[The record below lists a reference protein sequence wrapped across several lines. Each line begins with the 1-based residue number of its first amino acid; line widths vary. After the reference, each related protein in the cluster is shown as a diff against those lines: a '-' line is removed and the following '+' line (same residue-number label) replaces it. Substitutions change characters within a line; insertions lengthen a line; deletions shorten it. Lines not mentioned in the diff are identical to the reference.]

1 MKKRTIIDEDLCRKV
16 QLLIKGGASMEEA
29 AKLTETSAG
38 TIGRIKAAGYD
49 IEKFNENKEKRR
61 VEERK
66 QKEGEEQI
74 PGQMQLSFPEDPDEA
89 FDRYVKEILETMN
102 RQARIFQDGMKMIED
117 GMKMI
122 EDEKK
127 ELENQRKE
135 SREQIRRLHN
145 IVGIIQDALEEIR
158 NELIV

>member
-38 TIGRIKAAGYD
+38 TIGRIKAAEYD

-61 VEERK
+61 MEERK
-66 QKEGEEQI
+66 QKEEEEQI
-74 PGQMQLSFPEDPDEA
+74 QGQMQINFPEDPDDA

-102 RQARIFQDGMKMIED
+102 RQAKIFQDGMKMID
-117 GMKMI
+117 
-122 EDEKK
+122 DEKK
-127 ELENQRKE
+127 ELENVR
-135 SREQIRRLHN
+135 RELNEQKRTLHN
-145 IVGIIQDALEEIR
+145 AVGVIRDALNLIREELR
-158 NELIV
+158 V